1 MNQPILLY
9 RSGSV
14 YANETA
20 AWAALDAV
28 THKKGQPI
36 VAFYT
41 LSSPVSGHHG
51 SSTLGAIFS
60 IFIG

>member
-36 VAFYT
+36 VTFYT
-41 LSSPVSGHHG
+41 LSSPVSGHHVAPHV
-51 SSTLGAIFS
+51 GAWIETS
-60 IFIG
+60 D